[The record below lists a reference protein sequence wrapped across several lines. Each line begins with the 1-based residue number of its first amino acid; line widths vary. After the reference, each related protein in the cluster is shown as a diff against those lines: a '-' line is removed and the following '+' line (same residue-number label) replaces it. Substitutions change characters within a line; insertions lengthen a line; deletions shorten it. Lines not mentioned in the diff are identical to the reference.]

1 MQNKPLTAEQEAQ
14 AAALTEE
21 FIRQI
26 ERVGVDMPAAFP
38 QLRESAPPVERYLSD
53 DEVEVSITIDAS
65 GIVRTL
71 RTLPDGAGTHAFVA
85 AYNART

>member
-53 DEVEVSITIDAS
+53 DEVEVIITIDAS

-71 RTLPDGAGTHAFVA
+71 RTLPDGAGTDAFVA

>member
-14 AAALTEE
+14 AAALTAE

-71 RTLPDGAGTHAFVA
+71 RTLPDGAGTDAFVA

>member
-53 DEVEVSITIDAS
+53 DEVEVIITIDAS